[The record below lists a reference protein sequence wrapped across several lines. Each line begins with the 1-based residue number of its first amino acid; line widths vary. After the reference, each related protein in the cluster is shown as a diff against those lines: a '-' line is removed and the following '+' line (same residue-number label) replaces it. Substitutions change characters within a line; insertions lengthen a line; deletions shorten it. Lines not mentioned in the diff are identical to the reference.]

1 MYYVYSWVD
10 AASGK
15 VIYVGKGTGNR
26 YKVRK
31 HNRLFD
37 AYIESHNCTSRIE
50 MEFSDEESAF
60 AYERDLIDRLKQ
72 VGECI
77 CNINVGG
84 AGGTTDW
91 WTEERRAEYSAKN
104 VMKSERQRKRMSAN
118 NPMKNPETAMN
129 VGRRKARA
137 VIVGD
142 REFESVKEAAVAFN
156 VQSAT
161 VKKWCDKGVNP
172 EMDKCRYKDSP
183 QADFSGNRYN
193 LGGCRAIIYNGVR
206 YETGIDLA
214 RELGVSNSVI
224 VHWAKRGFTPDGIQ
238 CRYEDDTR
246 DLRYEPRDSGW
257 KKRKPIIVNGVWYP
271 SKRDAEIALGL
282 SKGYLAPYIAGTRK
296 NSKYICKYDDQQPSR
311 GKSDNST
318 AEGSTTNE

>member
-1 MYYVYSWVD
+1 MYYVYAWVD
-10 AASGK
+10 VTSGK
-15 VIYVGKGTGNR
+15 IIYVGKGTKNR

-37 AYIESHNCTSRIE
+37 EYIRSHECTSRIE
-50 MEFSDEESAF
+50 KEFLDEEAAF
-60 AYERDLIDRLKQ
+60 SYEQEMIETLKQ
-72 VGECI
+72 AGECF
-77 CNINVGG
+77 CNINIGG
-84 AGGTTDW
+84 AGGTSDW
-91 WTEERRAEYSAKN
+91 WTDDRRAEYSAKN
-104 VMKSERQRKRMSAN
+104 VMKSENQRARMSMK
-118 NPMKNPETAMN
+118 NPMKNAEVAMA
-129 VGRRKARA
+129 VGLKKKRA
-137 VIVGD
+137 VVVGD
-142 REFESVKEAAVAFN
+142 REFSSVKDAAATFN
-156 VQSAT
+156 VRSAT
-161 VKKWCDKGVNP
+161 VKRWCEKGVNP
-172 EMDKCRYKDSP
+172 RMDKCRYKDSP
-183 QADFSGNRYN
+183 QAAFSGNRYN

-214 RELGVSNSVI
+214 RELGVSNSAI

-246 DLRYEPRDSGW
+246 GLRYEPRDSGW

-296 NSKYICKYDDQQPSR
+296 NSKYICKYDNQQPSC